1 MASLPVQFGDQS
13 LQQQL
18 QTARSL
24 KNGLSSR
31 QQVLH
36 SGIEALDECC
46 KHVRPGDLVEWGIPP
61 GFNGRLIPLQLLKQ
75 DIPPSVWIY
84 HHHGLGVFAS
94 SWISHGVDL
103 QRLFFICSENPVR
116 ELRPLFLE
124 DTFKRIIIDAPHK
137 FSSGDMAFVSQQAR
151 KQGQIVFLIRH
162 FFLSEKRGNPYASLR
177 INTWQSGK
185 RCFSLQMVKGPV
197 SGRISLPYAAV
208 AEDHGNYN
216 QGLQFES

>member
-1 MASLPVQFGDQS
+1 MASLPAQFTDHS
-13 LQQQL
+13 LQRHL
-18 QTARSL
+18 QSARAL
-24 KNGLSSR
+24 KREQSAHA
-31 QQVLH
+31 QALH
-36 SGIEALDECC
+36 SGIDALDDCF
-46 KHVRPGDLVEWGIPP
+46 RQIGPGDLVEWGIPP
-61 GFNGRLIPLQLLKQ
+61 GLNGRLIPLQLLKQ

-103 QRLFFICSENPVR
+103 QRLFFICSGNPVR

-124 DTFKRIIIDAPHK
+124 DTFKRIIIDAPRK

-177 INTWQSGK
+177 INTWQSGQHS
-185 RCFSLQMVKGPV
+185 FSLHTIKG
-197 SGRISLPYAAV
+197 SSTGRISLPYATV
-208 AEDHGNYN
+208 AEDHGHYN
-216 QGLQFES
+216 